1 MRQGAF
7 ASFGHLGLTE
17 EPVCQNFSSPLENGG
32 EVERG
37 ESEAHVL
44 PGGLGF
50 GCGSFG
56 QCANSP
62 PTALAPVKVLP
73 AADAPALQVSETP
86 DQVGIAGK
94 HGLPQPPLIL
104 PDGSEMTWL
113 TLLNAGGGSRS
124 PPYHINVIPRK
135 KLMGKVANFF

>member
-7 ASFGHLGLTE
+7 ASFEHLGLTE
-17 EPVCQNFSSPLENGG
+17 QPVCQNFSSPLENRE

-37 ESEAHVL
+37 GSEAHVL
-44 PGGLGF
+44 PGGPGF

-73 AADAPALQVSETP
+73 AADAPALQVSE
-86 DQVGIAGK
+86 
-94 HGLPQPPLIL
+94 LSLI
-104 PDGSEMTWL
+104 
-113 TLLNAGGGSRS
+113 
-124 PPYHINVIPRK
+124 HI
-135 KLMGKVANFF
+135 